1 MEMEEIS
8 LRELIETLLKRK
20 KMIIGVTVFAVLA
33 SAIVSFFILEPVYE
47 TRMVLMASNFSD
59 RLQSSQING
68 EGIDSILSGLSQYP
82 NMTMDTYKEQ
92 VKAPR
97 VMRETIAELGLE
109 EIYDVESLAKAIT
122 LETIPNTNLLNIKM
136 KAEDPEL
143 AAEIVN
149 TVGTKFVAFV
159 SDKAKEQAT
168 TTSKYIETQIEVEK
182 EQLEKALI
190 EQKDFLAQ
198 PQGVKELTQEVD
210 AKLMLVTNY
219 KTSLIE
225 TELQREVLQQSINK
239 IKTELANEDP
249 LITTEKSILEDSVL
263 SDLAKENTG
272 ENTGNIANIRM
283 NNEEVNPVY
292 IELKQQQNVA
302 SIELAATQTKIQMLK
317 TQIEEVQQQ
326 VEDLQVKLAEKQHE
340 ERLIDQK
347 VNIAQNT
354 YDAFTRKHES
364 LRVTESAQVG
374 ESNMIVVSKAYPTTR
389 PVGPRKALN
398 VAISGVLGLMI
409 GVFAA
414 FFIEYWQT
422 TGEEKKKHTVSN

>member
-20 KMIIGVTVFAVLA
+20 TMIVGITVLAVVA

-47 TRMVLMASNFSD
+47 TRMVLMASNFSE
-59 RLQSSQING
+59 RLQSSQSTG
-68 EGIDSILSGLSQYP
+68 EGIDNILSNLSQYP

-109 EIYDVESLAKAIT
+109 EIYDIGSLAKAIT

-136 KAEDPEL
+136 QATDPEL
-143 AAEIVN
+143 AANIVN

-168 TTSKYIETQIEVEK
+168 TTSKYIETQMEVEK
-182 EQLEKALI
+182 EQLDKALV
-190 EQKDFLAQ
+190 ELKNFLAQ
-198 PQGVKELTQEVD
+198 PQGVTEVSQELE
-210 AKLMLVTNY
+210 AKLMLVTQY
-219 KTSLIE
+219 KTNLIE
-225 TELQREVLQQSINK
+225 TELQQEVLQQSINK
-239 IKTELANEDP
+239 IKSELAKENP
-249 LITTEKSILEDSVL
+249 LITTEKSILEDSIL
-263 SDLAKENTG
+263 SGVVKENTG
-272 ENTGNIANIRM
+272 GNTSNIANIKM

-292 IELKQQQNVA
+292 ISLREQENIANVA
-302 SIELAATQTKIQMLK
+302 LTEAQTKIQMLK
-317 TQIEEVQQQ
+317 SQIIDVQEQ

-340 ERLIDQK
+340 ERLINQK
-347 VNIAQNT
+347 VTIAQNT

-398 VAISGVLGLMI
+398 IAIAGVLGLMI

-422 TGEEKKKHTVSN
+422 SGKARAI